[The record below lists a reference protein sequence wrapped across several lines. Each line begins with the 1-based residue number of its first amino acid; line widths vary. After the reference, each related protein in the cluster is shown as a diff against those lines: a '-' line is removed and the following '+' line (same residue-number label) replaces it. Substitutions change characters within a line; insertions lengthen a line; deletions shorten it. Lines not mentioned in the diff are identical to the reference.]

1 MSRLRRLLAT
11 GVAGAM
17 LGMVLA
23 VAAPPAPTA
32 ANASASLDDCY
43 CYDGGSGNYMCS
55 EDDDAC
61 GAGSEHCLVS
71 CN

>member
-1 MSRLRRLLAT
+1 MSKLSRLLAT

-32 ANASASLDDCY
+32 ANASASLADCV
-43 CYDGGSGNYMCS
+43 CYDGWSGNYQCA
-55 EDDDAC
+55 EGQDEC
-61 GAGSEHCLVS
+61 EAGSQHCLLS